1 MIKTLSLLAFIACLA
16 GCSDTTIAR
25 ISAIGSA
32 GHVTCYSGG
41 HVIYDGNSTGK
52 IENAHASDGYEF
64 KDAATGRL
72 VRVSGDCL
80 VTN

>member
-1 MIKTLSLLAFIACLA
+1 MTKILIILTLAASAA
-16 GCSDTTIAR
+16 GCSDTQWAR
-25 ISAIGSA
+25 FSAIGSA

-41 HVIYDGNSTGK
+41 HVIFDGNSTGK

-64 KDAATGRL
+64 KDAATGKL